1 MLTDPTQSEM
11 FRQSSA
17 WQSPL
22 LNFQLRVKAEMSVT
36 ASSSLRTV
44 ASRTTPSSVELMP
57 AKIHAL
63 SRSST
68 TTTMAGSILPLLAP
82 HPHAFVFSAIDSPK
96 SAITKKVVSCA
107 SISPAQ
113 KVTAMPLAPLL
124 LPTLQ
129 KPNALFKK
137 LWGKAYLH
145 KIRHRSLL
153 LSHPRT
159 VLRNSLSIGRQ
170 EKLPII
176 NQPARKRSFRL
187 PSK

>member
-1 MLTDPTQSEM
+1 
-11 FRQSSA
+11 
-17 WQSPL
+17 
-22 LNFQLRVKAEMSVT
+22 MSVT